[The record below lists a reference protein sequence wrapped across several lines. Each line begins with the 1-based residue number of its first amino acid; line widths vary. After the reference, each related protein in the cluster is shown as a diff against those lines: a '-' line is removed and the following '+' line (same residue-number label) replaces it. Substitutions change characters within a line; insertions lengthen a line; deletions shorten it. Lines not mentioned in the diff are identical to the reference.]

1 MEEKDRS
8 SQSRPPHVLIFPLP
22 LQGHINSM
30 IKLAELL
37 AIAGFKLTFLNS
49 HHNHERLV
57 KFNNI
62 AAHFERYPGF
72 EFKTI
77 TDGLPLDH
85 PRSGSWFLAM
95 FEDTMELKM
104 KQSLREVFV
113 NSNPSVDCIIADGF
127 LGFTL
132 DVAKELGIPIFF
144 FVPAVLVVSGFII
157 LSLI

>member
-1 MEEKDRS
+1 MEQDRS
-8 SQSRPPHVLIFPLP
+8 SQSRPPHVLVFPFP

-72 EFKTI
+72 QFKTI

-85 PRSGSWFLAM
+85 PRSGNWFLDM
-95 FEDTMELKM
+95 FEVMELTM
-104 KQSLREVFV
+104 KESL
-113 NSNPSVDCIIADGF
+113 
-127 LGFTL
+127 
-132 DVAKELGIPIFF
+132 KE
-144 FVPAVLVVSGFII
+144 VLVNRQ
-157 LSLI
+157 